1 MNNFSKALVLT
12 FISLHV
18 FANPMPSV
26 VKETINHIS
35 NPSTFIS
42 QSKDDDYWF
51 AYSVPAHDQYTFNC
65 CWNQAVHNQPKACDL
80 SKKNNG
86 FVNQKSD
93 LITQNNNIFIHVKKQ
108 QVSQIV
114 PVSEH
119 CEVKLDGSK
128 IAWLNDIDE
137 LESIDFFKQL
147 ILNSPDDIADDS
159 LYALT
164 MHNHKNATQELY
176 EIALMN
182 KNKISENAVFWLG
195 SSRNDDFAKL
205 KNLYNKLPIGNTK
218 KHINFALAQSADP
231 QSLVLLKQIAINDSN
246 FQQKSDALF
255 WLAEKAPEQTKKI
268 IIQKLKSHDN
278 DFKNSVFTLSR
289 LADGK
294 GDETLFEL
302 LRGTYTNQIKKQA
315 LFWLSQSDNEETIN
329 KLQKML

>member
-1 MNNFSKALVLT
+1 MNNMGKALVLT
-12 FISLHV
+12 LFSLHV
-18 FANPMPSV
+18 FANPKASF

-42 QSKDDDYWF
+42 QSKDEDYWF
-51 AYSVPAHDQYTFNC
+51 AYSVPAHAQNKFNC
-65 CWNQAVHNQPKACDL
+65 CWNQGVNNQSKACDL
-80 SKKNNG
+80 SKKHNG

-93 LITQNNNIFIHVKKQ
+93 VITQKNNIFIHVKKQ

-119 CEVKLDGSK
+119 CEVKLDGST

-137 LESIDFFKQL
+137 LKSINFFKQL
-147 ILNSPDDIADDS
+147 TLNSPDDMADDS

-164 MHNHKNATQELY
+164 MHDHKKATQELY

-195 SSRNDDFAKL
+195 SSRNDGFAKL
-205 KNLYNKLPIGNTK
+205 KNLYNKLPTGKTK
-218 KHINFALAQSADP
+218 KHINFALAQSSDP

-246 FQQKSDALF
+246 NQQKSDALF

-268 IIQKLKSHDN
+268 IIKQLKSN
-278 DFKNSVFTLSR
+278 DSDIENSVFTLSR